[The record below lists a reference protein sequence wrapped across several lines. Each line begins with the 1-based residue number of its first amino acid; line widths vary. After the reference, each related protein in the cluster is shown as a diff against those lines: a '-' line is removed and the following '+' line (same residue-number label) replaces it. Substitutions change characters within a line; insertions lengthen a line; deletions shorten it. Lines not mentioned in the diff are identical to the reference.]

1 MYRYMRSS
9 GDQLQSYRS
18 LGVHYT
24 CSITQMTNQ
33 NLIDSF
39 IPYTFCLFFSPY
51 ISLHKYKVMEGM
63 IEVFGLM
70 FAKILRKIFFYL
82 IRQTE
87 TGTKKIHLSFC
98 MTKQDSSIS
107 ISPTHQKKKGEKQN
121 QKYITLYNS
130 LPHLR
135 NTKPFYI
142 MEQRVNQKWCTGGQ
156 RLVGLV
162 EVNRVCIR
170 LMFSDGSWRI
180 FH

>member
-39 IPYTFCLFFSPY
+39 IPYTFCLFFPPY

-70 FAKILRKIFFYL
+70 FAKILRKEFFLSYKTNRQKQDLTLYL
-82 IRQTE
+82 HDQARFKHFHFSHPPKKKRRKLE
-87 TGTKKIHLSFC
+87 PKIHYS
-98 MTKQDSSIS
+98 
-107 ISPTHQKKKGEKQN
+107 
-121 QKYITLYNS
+121 NS
-130 LPHLR
+130 MPHLR

-162 EVNRVCIR
+162 EVKRVCIR
-170 LMFSDGSWRI
+170 LMFSDGSQRI

>member
-39 IPYTFCLFFSPY
+39 IPYTFCLFFPPY

-70 FAKILRKIFFYL
+70 FAKILRKFFFYL

-87 TGTKKIHLSFC
+87 TGTKKIHLSLYLHDQARF
-98 MTKQDSSIS
+98 KHFHFSH
-107 ISPTHQKKKGEKQN
+107 PPKKKGEKQN
-121 QKYITLYNS
+121 QKYITLTPCPTEEILN
-130 LPHLR
+130 LF
-135 NTKPFYI
+135 T
-142 MEQRVNQKWCTGGQ
+142 
-156 RLVGLV
+156 
-162 EVNRVCIR
+162 
-170 LMFSDGSWRI
+170 
-180 FH
+180 

>member
-39 IPYTFCLFFSPY
+39 IPYTFCLFFPPY
-51 ISLHKYKVMEGM
+51 ISLHKYMVMEGM
-63 IEVFGLM
+63 IEVFM
-70 FAKILRKIFFYL
+70 FAKILRKEFFLSYKTN
-82 IRQTE
+82 RQKQE
-87 TGTKKIHLSFC
+87 LKKSTCLYIC

-107 ISPTHQKKKGEKQN
+107 ISPTHQKKKEKSRT
-121 QKYITLYNS
+121 KIHYSNS